1 MNANLNALQKR
12 NERYKP
18 LKRSRYNSSSRQ
30 SEKIHHSFFLINF
43 LNFSGTISLD
53 VSVLPAKQG
62 KAQPTEEKS
71 TNTRRCELLT
81 VKHIFST
88 TAKVKNHICLG
99 SFYMRFV
106 FNTFPTF

>member
-1 MNANLNALQKR
+1 MKATLNALQKR

-30 SEKIHHSFFLINF
+30 KNPSQFL
-43 LNFSGTISLD
+43 LNFSFSNFSGMISPD
-53 VSVLPAKQG
+53 VSALQAKQG
-62 KAQPTEEKS
+62 KAQPAEEKS

-88 TAKVKNHICLG
+88 TAKVKKSYLSRIVL
-99 SFYMRFV
+99 YEVRL
-106 FNTFPTF
+106 